1 MNAFE
6 NRMINGYIYETR
18 FIASW
23 LKAGGTFSTR
33 NDIKHFCEWLKM
45 SLGLDEE
52 DISHIRYLATNGKY
66 ELECSAEDYLKNV
79 PEKTEDED

>member
-23 LKAGGTFSTR
+23 LNAGGTFYTR
-33 NDIKHFCEWLKM
+33 NDIKHFGKWLK
-45 SLGLDEE
+45 SLGLEE
-52 DISHIRYLATNGKY
+52 KDISHMKYLATNGKY
-66 ELECSAEDYLKNV
+66 ELQCSAEDYLKNV
-79 PEKTEDED
+79 SEETED